1 MKVQEVT
8 KMPMTEGSI
17 AYDLTVRK
25 EKQQEE
31 TGAGARKSTRHVVSA
46 KTVKLNKL
54 SRQKQVTA
62 PLPVVKA
69 FHSLDAHQ
77 WKLVILSGAAF
88 FALMSFFLISISYQ
102 VKENELAAAIAERE
116 QRLESL
122 QNDYDGLM
130 VKYDNKMSDAAIE
143 EYARTKLGMQKR
155 ERFQM
160 EWIEVGK
167 EDDFENDDAEK
178 NGLIDQFKSYFD

>member
-1 MKVQEVT
+1 
-8 KMPMTEGSI
+8 MPMTEGSI

-25 EKQQEE
+25 EKKQEE

-54 SRQKQVTA
+54 NRQKQRAT

-69 FHSLDAHQ
+69 FYSLDAHQ
-77 WKLVILSGAAF
+77 WKLVILSGVAF
-88 FALMSFFLISISYQ
+88 LALMSFFLISISYQ
-102 VKENELAAAIAERE
+102 VRENELAAAIAERE

-122 QNDYDGLM
+122 KNDYDGLL
-130 VKYDNKMSDAAIE
+130 VTYDNKMSPASIE

-155 ERFQM
+155 EKFQM
-160 EWIEVGK
+160 EWIEVGE
-167 EDDFENDDAEK
+167 EDDFENDNAEK
-178 NGLIDQFKSYFD
+178 TGLIDRFKSYFD